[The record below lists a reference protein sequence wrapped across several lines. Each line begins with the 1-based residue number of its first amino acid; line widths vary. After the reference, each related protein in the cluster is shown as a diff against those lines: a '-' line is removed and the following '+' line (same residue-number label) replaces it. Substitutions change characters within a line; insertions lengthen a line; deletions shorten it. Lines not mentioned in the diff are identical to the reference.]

1 LLVAI
6 VSMEVHEVLA
16 AGERVIADPPRN
28 AEKAVAKLIS
38 NYIEH
43 ALVYLSK
50 EMWRQAMAITTQQ
63 PDSPSGVAYNELDE
77 ALARQTAKLIR
88 KLQTLGLVQVGVDA
102 QAIGE
107 MIFNTNMM
115 SRSSKQEAMSVATC
129 WPASGARTDLQA
141 IAHSEAPARSVET
154 AFPSQLDVGAAL
166 LTSAAFW
173 RPCRAWWGGAVGT
186 WERRGSSRPGGR
198 GSARLRSIA
207 GLIDYQHSRPGHV
220 AAGDPDH
227 ALTSGGRLGEP
238 DIKRSSTAVDTLP
251 TFGHLPG
258 GARSVLCSVSSNAM
272 ERVIW
277 IMAQL
282 R

>member
-1 LLVAI
+1 MAGLRAKHKADRHQRIVEAAAGLFRTQGYDTVKMEAIAAAAEVSIGTIYNYYKNKGDLLVAI

-88 KLQTLGLVQVGVDA
+88 KLQTLGLMQVGLDA

-107 MIFNTNMM
+107 MIFNNTNMM
-115 SRSSKQEAMSVATC
+115 FTIFVKQEAMSVTTLL
-129 WPASGARTDLQA
+129 ARIRRQNRTLVQA
-141 IAHSEAPARSVET
+141 IAA
-154 AFPSQLDVGAAL
+154 
-166 LTSAAFW
+166 
-173 RPCRAWWGGAVGT
+173 
-186 WERRGSSRPGGR
+186 
-198 GSARLRSIA
+198 
-207 GLIDYQHSRPGHV
+207 
-220 AAGDPDH
+220 
-227 ALTSGGRLGEP
+227 
-238 DIKRSSTAVDTLP
+238 
-251 TFGHLPG
+251 
-258 GARSVLCSVSSNAM
+258 
-272 ERVIW
+272 
-277 IMAQL
+277 
-282 R
+282 